1 MRPDRPTRRRVITI
15 FAAAVASA
23 VTGGLARPREPD
35 YAWHGVAMGADA
47 TILFSGIEP
56 ETARRAI
63 ATAATEIERLEGAL
77 SLFQDDSEL
86 RRLNREKVLHSPSG
100 DLRRALA
107 LALDVANSSG
117 GLFDPTVQALWE
129 AHVDWF
135 AAAPDAGLPPDEVI
149 AKAREAV
156 DWRKILVEPETIRI
170 GGDQRL
176 TLNGLGQ
183 GYVTDRVADLLY
195 SQGLRHIF
203 VDLGE
208 QRAVGPRQRRRAV
221 ADRARQCGA
230 VRADDWCTCDIGR
243 VRAACSALPARRII
257 CSTRAPAAAPHTGK
271 KSPCIIAPQP
281 LPTHCRLPSM
291 PPQPTKSKPC
301 SRALQEPSYGRRT
314 TTNANGNGFRRRSIG
329 PAAEI
334 HPPRKRPR
342 SRPPCPPTSSCRR
355 RRIA

>member
-15 FAAAVASA
+15 FAAAAASA
-23 VTGGLARPREPD
+23 LAGGLARPREPD
-35 YAWHGVAMGADA
+35 YAWRGAAMGADA
-47 TILFSGIEP
+47 TILFSGVEP

-63 ATAATEIERLEGAL
+63 AIAATEIERLEGAL
-77 SLFQDDSEL
+77 SLFRDDSEL

-135 AAAPDAGLPPDEVI
+135 AAAPDAGLPPDEVT
-149 AKAREAV
+149 ARAREAV
-156 DWRKILVEPETIRI
+156 DWRRILVEPDTIRT
-170 GGDQRL
+170 GEDQRL

-208 QRAVGPRQRRRAV
+208 QRAVGPRQGGEPWLIARTSTAPLALTTGALATSEGTGCVLGAAGAAHHLFDPRTGRSAAYWKKITVHHRSAAV
-221 ADRARQCGA
+221 ADALSTALYVASANEIEALLPRVAGTVIWATDHDERERRWISPPVDLA
-230 VRADDWCTCDIGR
+230 VD
-243 VRAACSALPARRII
+243 
-257 CSTRAPAAAPHTGK
+257 
-271 KSPCIIAPQP
+271 
-281 LPTHCRLPSM
+281 
-291 PPQPTKSKPC
+291 
-301 SRALQEPSYGRRT
+301 
-314 TTNANGNGFRRRSIG
+314 
-329 PAAEI
+329 
-334 HPPRKRPR
+334 
-342 SRPPCPPTSSCRR
+342 
-355 RRIA
+355 